1 MVVGFMLFFFFASRR
16 RHTSF
21 ALVWGVGRCVEGTGV
36 GGWGFEALGLA
47 LVALA
52 RARVCARGRSWWGLG
67 LVMGWAGLM
76 RDERHVSWA

>member
-1 MVVGFMLFFFFASRR
+1 MWVR
-16 RHTSF
+16 
-21 ALVWGVGRCVEGTGV
+21 
-36 GGWGFEALGLA
+36 GWGFEALRLA

-52 RARVCARGRSWWGLG
+52 RARVCACGRSWVVVG

>member
-1 MVVGFMLFFFFASRR
+1 MWVR
-16 RHTSF
+16 
-21 ALVWGVGRCVEGTGV
+21 
-36 GGWGFEALGLA
+36 GWGFEALRLA

-52 RARVCARGRSWWGLG
+52 RARVCARGGSWWGLG